1 MKIKIYT
8 DGASRGNPGEA
19 GAGVIVKDFEDNLIL
34 SKYKYIG
41 KATNNQAEYAALEI
55 AIKEILKTFHERER
69 LHMEF
74 YLDSE
79 LVVKQM
85 NGIYKVKNRSLIS
98 YKFRIEKLLSS
109 FKKYSFYHI
118 PRELNKEADKL
129 ANIAID
135 LKE

>member
-1 MKIKIYT
+1 MRIKIYT
-8 DGASRGNPGEA
+8 DGASKGNPGEA
-19 GAGVIVKDFEDNLIL
+19 GIGVIVKDYKDNLIF

-55 AIKEILKTFHERER
+55 AIKEILKTFKEKEN
-69 LHMEF
+69 LYPEF

-79 LVVKQM
+79 LVVRQM
-85 NGIYKVKNRSLIS
+85 NGIYKVKNRLLIS

-109 FKKYSFYHI
+109 FKRYSFSHI
-118 PRELNKEADKL
+118 HRELNKEADRL
-129 ANIAID
+129 ANIAIE

>member
-19 GAGVIVKDFEDNLIL
+19 GAGVIVKDFKDNLIL

-55 AIKEILKTFHERER
+55 AIKEILKTFKEREN

-85 NGIYKVKNRSLIS
+85 NGIYKVKNRSLIF

-109 FKKYSFYHI
+109 FKRYSFYHI
-118 PRELNKEADKL
+118 ARELNKEADKL